1 MAAPPTATVARKL
14 HAVDLP
20 ADFRVTLDC
29 AREGNLLYGGDPFV
43 KVVLTDEQARALD
56 RLQER
61 VGEHGALARG
71 LTERNLAQP
80 VPPPHTEPVSFVIP
94 VKDRP
99 ELLERLL
106 GHLSG
111 DVIVVDDAS
120 GDPRIQ
126 QRATIVLPRR
136 SGPGAARNAGIARAR
151 HALVA
156 CLDADV
162 LPEPGWLDHVLPH
175 FADPAVE
182 MVAPCVDT
190 PHPPAKVI
198 PNGRVHYVPGAAL
211 VLRRHLRFDETLWGG
226 EDVDLAW
233 RAHTRYEPAARVHH
247 GPVALT
253 RHIAYGRHAAPLARK
268 HAGPRPLAVSPWT
281 AAAWAAAIL
290 RLPKTALAITATAAA
305 LTQDPHAIPI
315 AAGGTLRA
323 WPSVAD
329 ALTREYWPLALAV
342 PRLRPALLAA
352 LLTKR
357 DPRTVAYG
365 LGVWLGCLEHGSL
378 DALLPRLGYRFRTLT
393 GDELS
398 RINGS

>member
-1 MAAPPTATVARKL
+1 VT
-14 HAVDLP
+14 LP
-20 ADFRVTLDC
+20 ADFRIELDC
-29 AREGNLLYGGDPFV
+29 VREGNVLYGGDPFV
-43 KVVLTDEQARALD
+43 KVVLSDAHARALD
-56 RLQER
+56 RMRREA
-61 VGEHGALARG
+61 VGGDGDLARG

-94 VKDRP
+94 VRDRP
-99 ELLERLL
+99 DLLDRLL
-106 GHLSG
+106 QHLTG

-126 QRATIVLPRR
+126 DRATIVLPRR
-136 SGPGAARNAGIARAR
+136 RGPGAARNAGIARAR

-162 LPEPGWLDHVLPH
+162 LPEPGWLEHVLPH
-175 FADPAVE
+175 FQDPAVQ

-190 PHPPAKVI
+190 PHPAGKVI

-211 VLRRHLRFDETLWGG
+211 VLRSDLRFDETLSGG

-233 RAHTRYEPAARVHH
+233 RAHTRYEPRARVHH
-247 GPVALT
+247 GPVPVT
-253 RHIAYGRHAAPLARK
+253 RHIAYGRNAAPLARK
-268 HAGPRPLAVSPWT
+268 HPGKARPLAVSPWT

-305 LTQDPHAIPI
+305 LTKDPHAIRI

-323 WPSVAD
+323 WPSIAD

-342 PRLRPALLAA
+342 PRLRPALVAA
-352 LLTKR
+352 LLTTR
-357 DPRTVAYG
+357 DPRVVAYG
-365 LGVWLGCLEHGSL
+365 LGVWLGCVEHRSL
-378 DALLPRLGYRFRTLT
+378 DALLPGLGYRFRTLT
-393 GDELS
+393 GDDLS
-398 RINGS
+398 RIIGS

>member
-1 MAAPPTATVARKL
+1 MTLPP
-14 HAVDLP
+14 
-20 ADFRVTLDC
+20 DFRLRLDC
-29 AREGNLLYGGDPFV
+29 AREGNVLYGGDPFV
-43 KVVLTDEQARALD
+43 KVVLSAEQAHALD
-56 RLQER
+56 GMQQR
-61 VGEHGALARG
+61 VGDHGALARG

-80 VPPPHTEPVSFVIP
+80 IPPPHTEPVSYVIP
-94 VKDRP
+94 VRDRP
-99 ELLERLL
+99 QLLERLL
-106 GHLSG
+106 AGLHG

-120 GDPRIQ
+120 GDPGIERH
-126 QRATIVLPRR
+126 ATIVLPERR
-136 SGPGAARNAGIARAR
+136 GPGAARNAGIARAR

-175 FADPAVE
+175 FQDPAVE

-190 PHPPAKVI
+190 PHPAGKVI

-211 VLRRHLRFDETLWGG
+211 VLRSHLRFDETLRGG
-226 EDVDLAW
+226 EDVDLGW
-233 RAHTRYEPAARVHH
+233 RAHTRYEPNAQVHH
-247 GPVALT
+247 GPVSVT
-253 RHIAYGRHAAPLARK
+253 RHITYGRNAAPLARK
-268 HAGPRPLAVSPWT
+268 HPGKARPLAVSPWT

-305 LTQDPHAIPI
+305 LTKDPRAIPI

-323 WPSVAD
+323 WPSIAD

-342 PRLRPALLAA
+342 PRLRPALAAA

-357 DPRTVAYG
+357 DPRVVAYG
-365 LGVWLGCLEHGSL
+365 LGVWLGCLEHRNL
-378 DALLPRLGYRFRTLT
+378 DALLPGLGYRFRTLT
-393 GDELS
+393 GDDLS